1 MRKLPL
7 VSSDDVIKI
16 LIKEGFKPAP
26 KRGKGSHTAFY
37 KTDETGRKLL
47 VIVPK
52 SERLPRGTLMA
63 ILKQADLSK
72 EHFIELLKVKGE

>member
-7 VSSDDVIKI
+7 VSSDDVIKVLKI
-16 LIKEGFKPAP
+16 EGFEHAP

-37 KTDETGRKLL
+37 KIDETGRKLL

-72 EHFIELLKVKGE
+72 EQFIKLLK